1 MTNKNFISGLIF
13 LTLGVVLY
21 FILIP
26 FGIDE
31 PKKIKYQA
39 LSPSYYPNIVAI
51 ILIFL
56 GIIISIKAKFFDNI
70 VFLENNLRT
79 DFLKRYFT
87 IFIVLLIFA
96 NLLNPLGFI
105 ISSTLVLFYTFYFAE
120 EKNYFLITILSLTF
134 PLLLYFIFLKIARI
148 PIPTGLLG
156 VILDGL

>member
-134 PLLLYFIFLKIARI
+134 PLFLYFIFLKIARI

>member
-1 MTNKNFISGLIF
+1 MTNKNLISGLIF

-87 IFIVLLIFA
+87 IFIVLVIFA
-96 NLLNPLGFI
+96 NLLNPLASI
-105 ISSTLVLFYTFYFAE
+105 ISSTLVLFYIFYFAE

-148 PIPTGLLG
+148 PIPTGFLG

>member
-1 MTNKNFISGLIF
+1 LTNKNFISGLIF

-31 PKKIKYQA
+31 PKKIKYKA

-56 GIIISIKAKFFDNI
+56 GILISIKAKFFDKI
-70 VFLENNLRT
+70 VFLENNLRN

-87 IFIVLLIFA
+87 IFIVLVIFA

-134 PLLLYFIFLKIARI
+134 PLFLYFIFLKIARI
-148 PIPTGLLG
+148 PIPTGLLS

>member
-70 VFLENNLRT
+70 IFLENNLRT

-148 PIPTGLLG
+148 PIPTGLLSI
-156 VILDGL
+156 VLDGL